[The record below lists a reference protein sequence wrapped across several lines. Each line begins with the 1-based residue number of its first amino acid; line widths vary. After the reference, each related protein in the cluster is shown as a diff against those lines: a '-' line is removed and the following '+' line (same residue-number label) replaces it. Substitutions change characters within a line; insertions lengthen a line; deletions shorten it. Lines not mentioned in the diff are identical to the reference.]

1 VTPLLSPPPPLR
13 VRPMQNERIAVIG
26 LGYVGLPLAVALA
39 RKFDTVGFDVSER
52 RVDELGQGKDST
64 NEISAEELRSSSVQL
79 TADPASIADRTIYI
93 ITVPTPID
101 DANRPDFTAILSAC
115 AQVGP
120 ALSAGAVV
128 VFESTVY
135 PGATEEICGPAL
147 ERSSGLKCGVDF
159 KLGYSPERI
168 NPGDKDHPL
177 EKIVKVVAGQDEA
190 TLQRLSSVY
199 GAIIEAGIHDAPSI
213 KVAEAAKVIE
223 NTQRDVNIALMN
235 EISKICELVGIRS
248 ADVLAAAGTKWNF
261 LKFHPGLVGGHCI
274 GVDPYYLTAKAE
286 QLGYRPEVIL
296 SGRRVNDSMGAYVA
310 QQLVKR
316 LASHDLPLKRLR
328 VGILGLTFKENVPDI
343 RNSKVVDI
351 YRELGSYGVEPL
363 VHDPLAHPE
372 AAQHEFGVRLSPL
385 TEFRDLH
392 ALILAVPHRQYA
404 DMEPASLSGMIVEQG
419 LFVDVKSHVTPGSL
433 RADIGYWSL

>member
-1 VTPLLSPPPPLR
+1 
-13 VRPMQNERIAVIG
+13 MQDERIAVIG

-39 RKFDTVGFDVSER
+39 RKFDTIGFDVSAR
-52 RVDELGQGKDST
+52 RVDELRQGNDST
-64 NEISAEELRSSSVQL
+64 KEIPLDELQASSLQL
-79 TADPASIADRTIYI
+79 TTDPASLTGRTIFI
-93 ITVPTPID
+93 VTVPTPID
-101 DANRPDFTAILSAC
+101 EANRPDFTAILSAC
-115 AQVGP
+115 ELVGP
-120 ALSAGAVV
+120 ALAAGAVV

-147 ERSSGLKCGVDF
+147 ETSSGLKCGVDF
-159 KLGYSPERI
+159 TLGYSPERI

-190 TLQRLSSVY
+190 TLKRLSAVY

-248 ADVLAAAGTKWNF
+248 ADVLSAAGTKWNF

-296 SGRRVNDSMGAYVA
+296 SGRRINDSMGAYVA

-316 LASHDLPLKRLR
+316 LAGHDLPLKKLR

-351 YRELGSYGVEPL
+351 IRELKSYGADPL
-363 VHDPLAHPE
+363 IHDPLAHHE
-372 AAQHEFGVRLSPL
+372 AVQEEFGLELSSL

-392 ALILAVPHRQYA
+392 ALVLAVPHDHYGHIQ
-404 DMEPASLSGMIVEQG
+404 PASLNAMIVKHG
-419 LFVDVKSHVTPGSL
+419 LLVDVKSHVSPATV
-433 RADIGYWSL
+433 RDDIDYWSL